1 MSHLYIKYPIKKLG
15 NLSLTLKGIV
25 NSHFNLKIKYLEKKA
40 KIKYI
45 EEKYPDAKGGSEG
58 QGIQWPKIKGTK
70 R

>member
-1 MSHLYIKYPIKKLG
+1 
-15 NLSLTLKGIV
+15 
-25 NSHFNLKIKYLEKKA
+25 LEKKA